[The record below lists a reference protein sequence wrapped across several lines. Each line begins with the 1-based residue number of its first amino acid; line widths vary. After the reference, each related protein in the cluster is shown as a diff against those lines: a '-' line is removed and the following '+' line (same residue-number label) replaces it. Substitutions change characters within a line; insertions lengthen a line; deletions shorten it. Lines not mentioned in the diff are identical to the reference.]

1 LQKGKIFQQV
11 IEKMHWILIVLIAVI
26 AIYVFA
32 AINMQ
37 LTCEWLPKTWLAE
50 AATHA
55 PPGRVEFSLF

>member
-32 AINMQ
+32 AINMRM
-37 LTCEWLPKTWLAE
+37 
-50 AATHA
+50 AAKNLV
-55 PPGRVEFSLF
+55 G